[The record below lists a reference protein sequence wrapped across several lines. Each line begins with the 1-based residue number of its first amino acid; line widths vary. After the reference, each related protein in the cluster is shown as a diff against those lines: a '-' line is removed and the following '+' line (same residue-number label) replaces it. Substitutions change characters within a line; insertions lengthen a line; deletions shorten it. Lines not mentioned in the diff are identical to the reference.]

1 MPPKRKTGCKR
12 KQTGGWF
19 YEEKDPYFGGVVK
32 AVHSI
37 KNAHD
42 YIKNNHIISRGLPVL
57 GAIASGITRN
67 PEFAQKGLEYGMK
80 ASQAGYGRRQ
90 RGRGVPF
97 LTPNSSSYGGVK
109 F

>member
-1 MPPKRKTGCKR
+1 MTKKKGGKKCK
-12 KQTGGWF
+12 KQHGGWF
-19 YEEKDPYFGGVVK
+19 WEEKDPYTGGIVK

-42 YIKNNHIISRGLPVL
+42 YIKNNHIISRGLPIL
-57 GAIASGITRN
+57 GTIVSGITRN

-80 ASQAGYGRRQ
+80 ASQAGYGRKM
-90 RGRGVPF
+90 RGRG
-97 LTPNSSSYGGVK
+97 TNQPNTSDFGACK